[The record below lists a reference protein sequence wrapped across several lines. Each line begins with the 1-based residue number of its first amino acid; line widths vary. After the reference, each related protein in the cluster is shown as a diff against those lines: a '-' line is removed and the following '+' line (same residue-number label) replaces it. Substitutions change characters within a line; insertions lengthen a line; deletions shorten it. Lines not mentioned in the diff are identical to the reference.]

1 MINKLNNQITQYPN
15 PFDNQDITTYTPKTF
30 GESVRERR
38 QQLGLTGREV
48 AKRIGMSPIYL
59 CEIEKSSRPAPS
71 GLNSKIDYMS
81 ALATVLQ
88 LTDEQKAIFN
98 IMGEFSAMK
107 KAKFMGNY
115 FFNNPSAFKFFMIAV
130 NKNWSNEEWEKL
142 YTRVFETNE

>member
-1 MINKLNNQITQYPN
+1 MINKHKQSITQYPN
-15 PFDNQDITTYTPKTF
+15 PFDNQDITTYTPQTF

-38 QQLGLTGREV
+38 LQLGLSGREV

-59 CEIEKSSRPAPS
+59 CDIEKSSMPAPS
-71 GLNSKIDYMS
+71 GICSKIDYMS

-142 YTRVFETNE
+142 YTTVFETNE